1 VNRVFNPEF
10 LNRLDEVIVF
20 HSLTREHMAQIV
32 SIMFR
37 QVQERIGPEGYTITR
52 TDAATGF
59 LVEHGYDEAFGAR
72 PLKRAIQ
79 RYVEDPLSDKILLG
93 EFGPGD
99 EIEVDVS
106 PEGDK
111 LVFRALSGSKA

>member
-1 VNRVFNPEF
+1 MLRRTEATTEF
-10 LNRLDEVIVF
+10 L
-20 HSLTREHMAQIV
+20 V
-32 SIMFR
+32 S
-37 QVQERIGPEGYTITR
+37 
-52 TDAATGF
+52 
-59 LVEHGYDEAFGAR
+59 HGYDEHFGAR

-93 EFGPGD
+93 EFSPGD

-111 LVFRALSGSKA
+111 LVFRALSGTKA